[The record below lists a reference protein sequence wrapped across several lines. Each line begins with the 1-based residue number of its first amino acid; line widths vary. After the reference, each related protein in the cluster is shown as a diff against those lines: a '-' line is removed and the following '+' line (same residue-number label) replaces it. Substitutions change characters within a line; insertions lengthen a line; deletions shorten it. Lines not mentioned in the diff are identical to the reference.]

1 VAAKIIK
8 TAKIRKD
15 WVTKQAMKAIDEG
28 ADVDEAI
35 KELDDAELSKDGEM
49 KLAMEDFRREISFL
63 KSLRHP

>member
-1 VAAKIIK
+1 
-8 TAKIRKD
+8 
-15 WVTKQAMKAIDEG
+15 MKAIDEG

-35 KELDDAELSKDGEM
+35 KELDDAELSKDGQM